1 MSTFCINFKCTRK
14 KYFFIEKA
22 IFHKVLKLAEETIKP
37 LQRKKTLK
45 VNKTL
50 EKLQ

>member
-1 MSTFCINFKCTRK
+1 MRK
-14 KYFFIEKA
+14 KYFFIGKA